1 MNAIINLGK
10 YLFALP
16 FAIFGLFHFMNA
28 EAMAVMAPFGGTIM
42 VYITGVALI
51 AAAISI
57 IIGKMDKLAAV
68 LLALMLLIFVFSIH
82 LPGVMGGNE
91 MAMPSLL
98 KDVGLAGGALM
109 YASMAKDDAV
119 IG

>member
-10 YLFALP
+10 YFFALP
-16 FAIFGLFHFMNA
+16 MAIFGIFHFMSADTMA
-28 EAMAVMAPFGGTIM
+28 EMAPFGGAIM
-42 VYITGVALI
+42 VYVTGLALI
-51 AAAISI
+51 AAAVSI
-57 IIGKMDKLAAV
+57 IIGKMDKLASV

-98 KDVGLAGGALM
+98 KDVALAGGALM